1 MSEDL
6 YWTLIDIANGLLS
19 GAMLGGYYAIIS
31 LGLALVFG
39 VMRLVNLAHGDWLI
53 VAAYIAAV
61 VVQFLGFPP
70 FVSLIVVVPTMFA
83 IGYAL
88 QRYLLNRVSV
98 QAMEEKGM
106 SSNFGLM
113 SPILVTF
120 GMSIVIAH
128 ALLGIFASDA
138 TVIKNAAELLGDPA
152 FTGPQHLDTPPD
164 LFLHCRRNPG
174 ERSPLPASHP
184 RGASDPRGIRRSLK
198 SPRSWGCARTAF
210 TRWRAR
216 SPSRSRVLPA
226 SRSACRAPFSRSTGR
241 SSC

>member
-61 VVQFLGFPP
+61 AVQFLGFPP
-70 FVSLIVVVPTMFA
+70 FGSLIVVVPAMFA

-113 SPILVTF
+113 SP
-120 GMSIVIAH
+120 
-128 ALLGIFASDA
+128 DP
-138 TVIKNAAELLGDPA
+138 GDLRPVHRDRPRVA
-152 FTGPQHLDTPPD
+152 RD
-164 LFLHCRRNPG
+164 LRLRRH
-174 ERSPLPASHP
+174 RH
-184 RGASDPRGIRRSLK
+184 K
-198 SPRSWGCARTAF
+198 
-210 TRWRAR
+210 
-216 SPSRSRVLPA
+216 
-226 SRSACRAPFSRSTGR
+226 
-241 SSC
+241 